1 VVIINLAQLQ
11 AENSD
16 ITMPPSVASFAAACK
31 QKRESRPDGRLS
43 IRAEKS
49 AVLVA
54 GIGLCLQVMSLTSY
68 RAALSR
74 ANKKRLYNLILNPKQ
89 EI

>member
-31 QKRESRPDGRLS
+31 QKRESRPDGRLFD
-43 IRAEKS
+43 
-49 AVLVA
+49 
-54 GIGLCLQVMSLTSY
+54 TS
-68 RAALSR
+68 
-74 ANKKRLYNLILNPKQ
+74 
-89 EI
+89 